1 MDQPTTFSLATPKE
15 EPKVFDIGVDTDPPL
30 SGNALDGRTFKYHI
44 ALGENSP
51 GFDEIKRNLSS
62 GQEDQY
68 KTMLQDQEMSSRAAV
83 GKDLINSS
91 IQMGVTEDPLLIASL
106 TDVGQ
111 PPDKGV
117 VLEEQYVKKALDYI
131 GSQETTEA
139 MMKAIED
146 DPMGLGEKYRGYEEV
161 VVKNHITQKWVEKV
175 NETVKNTG
183 WAPYVG
189 YWGMQAVQFPTW
201 ANIVGNWKD
210 GPDSTAWTT
219 GGALAEKVANIRA
232 MDPVAMDKA
241 IEAEVAALSALNPLD
256 AQKFVEALK
265 SYGSND
271 LAMNYVDD
279 ISMLPFGTAAKIGK
293 KGVNA
298 AVGAAKEA
306 QDIQKATEA
315 GKKLKEAQE
324 AGQATG
330 VAEGAGKAA
339 TDVPKADKPPSWE
352 GEGYDAWTGWLRKPA
367 TKVYGKEAE
376 DLLKGAEPSIQID
389 GKVFTSSRSTDPK
402 NPKSHT
408 DAVEEAKAAGYT
420 DEQINA
426 ALERGGH
433 GWSVDV
439 GGDKVFLRDD
449 QLLPKQEGRSIF
461 PDKPNLKDPVDKEIE
476 DTARAASAEGTDI
489 PTALAGS
496 GKPKAAS
503 TWEVRKNIAEAQ
515 LPDAPGALQR
525 NWATAL
531 KKLSSWTNTKLKL
544 NAGDNFHTG
553 TVVDMEPLVKRFLDI
568 VQQTTDVARVSRI
581 PEEALNKAF
590 DLAEKTY
597 RDYYNRIQDRLLDI
611 EGIEPIERILP
622 GKSGLNVPMI
632 KMNFGKGS
640 GELFDSIEGAQQALR
655 VYGLPVQDTII
666 KQSGGKYYLESYA
679 TVGEDKA
686 IDFILTPENL
696 PKKNTWSMLRNYIGG
711 SKTQTSDFQ
720 SAQRAAVAHTESQLG
735 VLIREVYAPYEKLGK
750 RSRKAL
756 DDIMR
761 VNQLEE
767 RIPGDPSSRGMYY
780 KNGPELEKAFMDHKG
795 RLPTEDEANAYFA
808 VVRAADLDW
817 MYRSWSQYRLKASQG
832 FQNVTISRLVKEGKF
847 ADNTFEGRIVD
858 RGEFPIDSGHNIDVL
873 YIDEGGVV
881 AKINLAR
888 ATDAEKAAL
897 RRAQADNWT
906 FTQPYQVRD
915 PKVFKV
921 SGDTDPIAFIVSPS
935 AKRSGL
941 RLDGQVNYRPGFHN
955 EYQSEWFVKQAK
967 VKNGRHEGDIAAMGF
982 RTEAEAVKYG
992 QRMDAARILLKDGKL
1007 DELKTY
1013 LQKNLP
1019 MDLPQ
1024 FQRMFDEH
1032 LDIYQPIA
1040 VTKNGKR
1047 TTEKGFLN
1055 GNSFANQYGNID
1067 TTLDELYNPSNRGLS
1082 DPFVAERDPVLWSVS
1097 DIGTENRP
1105 VYELKQAELLSPMLT
1120 QTKAMGKLI
1129 KNELYN
1135 DYQMTSAQ
1143 HWIETFGDSLSVGG
1157 KPITKDQLRRN
1168 PLYYLSNAEV
1178 MGDPTHVRQANQ
1190 LRRAIQNLVGSP
1202 SAIAESVDMFKHK
1215 MLSSI
1220 YNRFGEK
1227 YLSTAQI
1234 VADKV
1239 IPSVTDPVSHLRSLA
1254 FHTKLG
1260 LYNPVQFAVQ
1270 SAALTNVIAISPV
1283 AGLQSIPAMLG
1294 ARMLRLTENEG
1305 IIAKVGEHVAKLGGW
1320 SKDEFID
1327 SYNLMR
1333 KTGFDTIGSES
1344 AWRNDVGDPT
1354 LYRSK
1359 MGRAFLDKGAFFF
1372 NEGERAV
1379 RVTAWNTAYK
1389 EFVGQNPKK
1398 IGKMTEFDIAA
1409 IRSRAQKLS
1418 GNMSRD
1424 ANSWWQNNPATSVTT
1439 QFWSYNVRMAE
1450 LMIGNQLTEA
1460 ERYRLMFSQGMLW
1473 GFTPAALVAYG
1484 VEQGDWTPM
1493 IDSAGGLNPFAEDL
1507 QAYATKAGVQ
1517 MDGTMADT
1525 LYYGMVSK
1533 WFETM
1538 TGTKFDFGSRYG
1550 MSAPQVLETFER
1562 TAKADGTLTA
1572 ILVAA
1577 MGPSGS
1583 VVNEIFKESSNVFES
1598 MHDLYTGEETEGALL
1613 ATDIGNAMREISSVN
1628 SWQRI
1633 GAAAF
1638 GASYRSQNGAMVT
1651 TGEDTLKDS
1660 ISAIFGVEEAALG
1673 ETFNLATAFSKD
1685 RKENEQ
1691 DQKKAMRYSTMIWD
1705 AWQRGDKE
1713 EADRLRKVL
1722 RGYLAGTKLSPSVRL
1737 KLLFPDSSTSGEI
1750 DKIIMKSLI
1759 EQAKGSEKLNLQK
1772 EFQERYGN

>member
-1 MDQPTTFSLATPKE
+1 MDQQPTYSLATPKE
-15 EPKVFDIGVDTDPPL
+15 EPKVYNIGVDTDPPL
-30 SGNALDGRTFKYHI
+30 TGNALDGRTFKYHI

-68 KTMLQDQEMSSRAAV
+68 KTMLQDQEMSKRAAV
-83 GKDLINSS
+83 GKDLVNSTV
-91 IQMGVTEDPLLIASL
+91 QAGLTEDPLLVASL
-106 TDVGQ
+106 ADVGI
-111 PPDKGV
+111 PPDKGT

-131 GSQETTEA
+131 ASQETTEA

-146 DPMGLGEKYRGYEEV
+146 DPMGLGEKYRGYEEI
-161 VVKNHITQKWVEKV
+161 VVKNQITQKWADKV
-175 NETVKNTG
+175 NEQVKNTG
-183 WAPYVG
+183 WGPYMG
-189 YWGMQAVQFPTW
+189 YWGMQALQFPTW
-201 ANIVGNWKD
+201 ANVIGNWK
-210 GPDSTAWTT
+210 GGAKSSAWTT
-219 GGALAEKVANIRA
+219 GGALEEKVANIRA
-232 MDPVAMDKA
+232 MDPVSMDKA
-241 IEAEVAALSALNPLD
+241 IEAEVAALAATNPLD

-265 SYGSND
+265 SFGAND

-279 ISMLPFGTAAKIGK
+279 ISMLPFGAAAKAGK
-293 KGVNA
+293 KGVDA
-298 AVGAAKEA
+298 AVTAGKEA
-306 QDIQKATEA
+306 QDIAKATEA
-315 GKKLKEAQE
+315 GKKLKEAE
-324 AGQATG
+324 GAAPGSG

-339 TDVPKADKPPSWE
+339 DEAPKASPE
-352 GEGYDAWTGWLRKPA
+352 G
-367 TKVYGKEAE
+367 
-376 DLLKGAEPSIQID
+376 
-389 GKVFTSSRSTDPK
+389 
-402 NPKSHT
+402 
-408 DAVEEAKAAGYT
+408 
-420 DEQINA
+420 
-426 ALERGGH
+426 
-433 GWSVDV
+433 
-439 GGDKVFLRDD
+439 
-449 QLLPKQEGRSIF
+449 
-461 PDKPNLKDPVDKEIE
+461 LKDPVDKEIE
-476 DTARAASAEGTDI
+476 DTARAASAEGTDV

-503 TWEVRKNIAEAQ
+503 TWEVRKNIAESQ

-568 VQQTTDVARVSRI
+568 VQETTNVSRVSRI

-611 EGIEPIERILP
+611 EGIEPVERILP

-632 KMNFGKGS
+632 KMNFGKGA
-640 GELFDSIEGAQQALR
+640 GELFDSIEGAQQGIR
-655 VYGLPVQDTII
+655 VYGLPAQDTVI

-686 IDFILTPENL
+686 IDFIMTPENL
-696 PKKNTWSMLRNYIGG
+696 PKKNTWSVLRNYIGG

-720 SAQRAAVAHTESQLG
+720 SAQRGALVHAESQLG
-735 VLIREVYAPYEKLGK
+735 ALIREVYAPYEKLGR

-817 MYRSWSQYRLKASQG
+817 MYRSWSQYRLKATQG
-832 FQNVTISRLVKEGKF
+832 FQNVTVSRLVKEGKF
-847 ADNTFEGRIVD
+847 GDNTFEGRIID
-858 RGEFPIDSGHNIDVL
+858 RSEFPIDSGHNIDVL
-873 YIDEGGVV
+873 YIDENGVV

-888 ATDAEKAAL
+888 ATDTEKAAL
-897 RRAQADNWT
+897 RSAQADNWT

-915 PKVFKV
+915 PRVFKI
-921 SGDTDPIAFIVSPS
+921 SGDTDPVAFIVSPS
-935 AKRSGL
+935 AKRSNL

-955 EYQSEWFVKQAK
+955 EYKSDWFVKQAK
-967 VKNGRHEGDIAAMGF
+967 VKNGRHEGDVAAMGF
-982 RTEAEAVKYG
+982 RTEAEAIKYG

-1007 DELKTY
+1007 AELKVY
-1013 LQKNLP
+1013 LEKNLP

-1032 LDIYQPIA
+1032 LDVYQPIA

-1067 TTLDELYNPSNRGLS
+1067 TTLDELYNPSNRGLG
-1082 DPFVAERDPVLWSVS
+1082 DPFVAERDPVLWSVA

-1143 HWIETFGDSLSVGG
+1143 HWVETFADSLTYGG
-1157 KPITKDQLRRN
+1157 KPLTRDQLRRN
-1168 PLYYLSNAEV
+1168 PLYYLANAEV
-1178 MGDPTHVRQANQ
+1178 VGDPAHRRQAAQ
-1190 LRRAIQNLVGSP
+1190 LRRAIQHLVGTP
-1202 SAIAESVDMFKHK
+1202 SSMAESIDMYKHK

-1239 IPSVTDPVSHLRSLA
+1239 IPSVSDPVSHLRSIA

-1260 LYNPVQFAVQ
+1260 MYNPVQFAVQ
-1270 SAALTNVIAISPV
+1270 SAALTNVVAISPV
-1283 AGLQSIPAMLG
+1283 AGVQSIPAMLG

-1305 IIAKVGEHVAKLGGW
+1305 IIAKVGEHVASLGGW

-1359 MGRAFLDKGAFFF
+1359 TGRAFLDKGAFFF

-1379 RVTAWNTAYK
+1379 RVTAWNTAYL
-1389 EFVGQNPKK
+1389 EFIKKNPKK
-1398 IGKMTEFDIAA
+1398 VGKMNEFDVSA
-1409 IRSRAQKLS
+1409 IRSRAQQLS

-1439 QFWSYNVRMAE
+1439 QFWSYNVRMTE
-1450 LMIGNQLTEA
+1450 LMIGNQLTDGEK
-1460 ERYRLMFSQGMLW
+1460 YRLMFSQGMLW

-1484 VEQGDWTPM
+1484 LEQGDGTPM
-1493 IDSAGGLNPFAEDL
+1493 AESMGGLNPFAEDL
-1507 QAYATKAGVQ
+1507 QAYATKAGIQ
-1517 MDGTMADT
+1517 MDGTAADA

-1533 WFETM
+1533 WFEMM

-1562 TAKADGTLTA
+1562 TLRNDGMVTA
-1572 ILVAA
+1572 VIVAA

-1583 VVNEIFKESSNVFES
+1583 VVNEIFKESSNVFQS
-1598 MHDLYTGEETEGALL
+1598 MSDLYTGEDTEGALL

-1633 GAAAF
+1633 AAAAHG
-1638 GASYRSQNGAMVT
+1638 GAYRSQNGAMIT
-1651 TGEDTLKDS
+1651 TGEDPLKDS
-1660 ISAIFGVEEAALG
+1660 ISAIFGVEEAELG
-1673 ETFNLATAFSKD
+1673 ETFNLAAAFSKD
-1685 RKENEQ
+1685 RKENEK

-1737 KLLFPDSSTSGEI
+1737 KLLFPDSTTSGEI
-1750 DKIIMKSLI
+1750 DKIILKNLI
-1759 EQAKGSEKLNLQK
+1759 DQAKGSEKQNLQK
-1772 EFQERYGN
+1772 ELQERYGN